1 MNLERVVRSETA
13 AVGSRAKPR
22 ARGGAFG
29 PTGDGGL
36 IPFRPG
42 DSRVARALHDA
53 RRERGETL
61 RMVAEGSGLPIR
73 YCAAFES
80 DAAALV
86 FRSPEAAEPF
96 LLEYA
101 RYLRVGIHALTARD
115 DPAGAAV
122 ERGPPRTIPWSGR
135 PPGKGGRPSTRGSGP
150 TYRTGGRR
158 SPMTIALIVV
168 ALVGIIGLSA
178 RMVAGALDVGGRARK
193 GALTDRAGGARAA
206 ELPGGG
212 RRLFPGHLVVALYGS
227 PLTHRL
233 GRLGLGPPSFAMQA
247 LRDQAQ
253 AYGGRRPVLPALEVV
268 CTVAGRHPGPDGSY
282 THLLPED
289 VIQEYLGEARALQG
303 LLIIDVQPGR
313 RSFPDDMARYER
325 FLAKPDVGLALDP
338 EWRAG
343 PGQVP
348 GRQVGRVGAAEIN
361 AVIDR
366 LAEIVRSHHLPQ
378 KLLVIHQFTSFM
390 IQGRELLHTP
400 PEVAVT
406 FDIDGVGR
414 REAKVTNYQDL
425 ANGPHGSF
433 TGIKL
438 YYTRDVGLM
447 APWEIL
453 ALQPRP
459 DLVIYQ

>member
-1 MNLERVVRSETA
+1 MPRRRTGTL
-13 AVGSRAKPR
+13 SR
-22 ARGGAFG
+22 
-29 PTGDGGL
+29 TGDEGL

-42 DSRVARALHDA
+42 DSGVARALHAA

-86 FRSPEAAEPF
+86 FRSPDAAEPF
-96 LLEYA
+96 LLEYS
-101 RYLRVGIHALTARD
+101 RYLHVDIQALTARGER
-115 DPAGAAV
+115 AAAAV
-122 ERGPPRTIPWSGR
+122 ERGPPGSIPWNGR
-135 PPGKGGRPSTRGSGP
+135 PPGKGGRPSSRGSGP
-150 TYRTGGRR
+150 TYRPRGRR
-158 SPMTIALIVV
+158 SPMTIALIVI
-168 ALVGIIGLSA
+168 ALVGILGMSA
-178 RMVAGALDVGGRARK
+178 RMVAGALDEGGGAGK
-193 GALTDRAGGARAA
+193 GALTPKAVGAA

-253 AYGGRRPVLPALEVV
+253 AYAGRRPVLPALEVV

-282 THLLPED
+282 THLLSED
-289 VIQEYLGEARALQG
+289 VIQAYLGEARALEG

-313 RSFPDDMARYER
+313 RSFPNDIARYER
-325 FLAKPDVGLALDP
+325 FLAEPDVGLALDP

-343 PGQVP
+343 PRQVP
-348 GRQVGRVGAAEIN
+348 GGQVGRVGAAEIN
-361 AVIDR
+361 EVIDR
-366 LAEIVRSHHLPQ
+366 LAEIVRTHHLPQ

-390 IQGRELLHTP
+390 IEGRERLHTP

-414 REAKVTNYQDL
+414 RDAKVANYQDL
-425 ANGPHGSF
+425 AKGPDGSF

-453 ALQPRP
+453 ALQPQP